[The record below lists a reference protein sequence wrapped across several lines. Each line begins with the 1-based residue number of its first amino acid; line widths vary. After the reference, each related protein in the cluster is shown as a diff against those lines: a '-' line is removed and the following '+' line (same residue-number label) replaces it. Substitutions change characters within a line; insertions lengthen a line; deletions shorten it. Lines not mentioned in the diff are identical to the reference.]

1 MRRRTFPRIAAAAI
15 LATAVAVGGSV
26 GTAAGTKTVR
36 IKSHISIK
44 AKELKF
50 RGRVTS
56 SNAACKGGRTVVLY
70 RKLSDGTRQRL
81 GTDTTGPKGVWKITV
96 SGSAGISMSRF
107 VAKVKT
113 RREGTAGTTYVC
125 KGAHSRTIS
134 FQG

>member
-1 MRRRTFPRIAAAAI
+1 MRHRTFPRIAAAATA
-15 LATAVAVGGSV
+15 ATAVAIGGSL
-26 GTAAGTKTVR
+26 GTAEATKTVR

-56 SNAACKGGRTVVLY
+56 SNAGCKPGRTVVLY
-70 RKLSDGTRQRL
+70 RKFSDGSRQRL
-81 GTDTTGPKGVWKITV
+81 GTDTTGPKGVWKIRV
-96 SGSAGISMSRF
+96 SGSAGISMARF

-113 RREGTAGTTYVC
+113 RREGTAGTIYVC

-134 FQG
+134 FQP